1 MNYVTGSTVI
11 VSVFKVLK
19 VGSVVE
25 KLPTKKE
32 YKYTIKSEDGKVH
45 ENVYVDD
52 KNAESF
58 INSSLTKSFTKSK
71 ESGKEEV

>member
-19 VGSVVE
+19 VGKVVE
-25 KLPTKKE
+25 KLPTKKG

-52 KNAESF
+52 KKAESF
-58 INSSLTKSFTKSK
+58 INSSLTASFTKSNGN
-71 ESGKEEV
+71 GKEEV

>member
-19 VGSVVE
+19 VGTVVE
-25 KLPTKKE
+25 KLPTKKG
-32 YKYTIKSEDGKVH
+32 YKYTVKSEDGKVY

-52 KNAESF
+52 TKAESF
-58 INSSLTKSFTKSK
+58 INSRLTTSFTKSNGN
-71 ESGKEEV
+71 GKEKV